1 MRILGI
7 AIGIVCIILCHWFVI
22 GITTLIY
29 LTTAGDYISA
39 VLSAVFLSIM
49 FSENLYQK
57 PKEKIDSVVK
67 AFKKGYTN
75 LMSKYLIAYLPIK
88 LVIHLLYL
96 CVLLTYHV
104 NSLGYVNVPENILYL
119 CELNRYGIVILY
131 AGEKMIKEIGKDK
144 PRRRILS
151 DTFDENEN

>member
-1 MRILGI
+1 MPTFFGIREALFYFFKFEIKNKKMRILGI
-7 AIGIVCIILCHWFVI
+7 AIGIVFIILCHWFVI

-49 FSENLYQK
+49 CSENLYQK

-75 LMSKYLIAYLPIK
+75 LMSKYLIAIYLS
-88 LVIHLLYL
+88 
-96 CVLLTYHV
+96 
-104 NSLGYVNVPENILYL
+104 NW
-119 CELNRYGIVILY
+119 
-131 AGEKMIKEIGKDK
+131 
-144 PRRRILS
+144 
-151 DTFDENEN
+151 